1 MQGIF
6 KMHLKWRDQP
16 PKTTTFIYRLLYEK
30 LMVTTN
36 QKSIL
41 DTHTKKE
48 KAVQNDIK
56 NNHQVIRKQGEKRD
70 LLKQIWNN

>member
-1 MQGIF
+1 
-6 KMHLKWRDQP
+6 
-16 PKTTTFIYRLLYEK
+16 
-30 LMVTTN
+30 MVTTN

-48 KAVQNDIK
+48 KAVQNNIK

-70 LLKQIWNN
+70 LLKQI